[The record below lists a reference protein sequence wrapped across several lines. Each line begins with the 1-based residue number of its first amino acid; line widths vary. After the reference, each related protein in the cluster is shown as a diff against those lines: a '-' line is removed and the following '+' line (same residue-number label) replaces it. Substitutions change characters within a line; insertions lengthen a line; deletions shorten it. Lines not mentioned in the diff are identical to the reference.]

1 MNILLGEKD
10 FVLATYLVHGQ
21 QDFYKKAEGIAV
33 GLTVGTWTQL
43 PREKQEKMARHLGKV
58 FQVKE
63 LAPTKDGEPRA
74 LLTIGYPLAN
84 VTPDFPAL
92 LTTVFG
98 KLSMDGKI
106 KLVDLQLP
114 DVFLNQFPGPRYGI
128 EGIRKL
134 LGVHDRP
141 LLMSIF
147 KQCIGLSLDE
157 LEEEYQK
164 QIVGGVD
171 LVKDDEIFFRD
182 DHAPVLDR
190 VQAFAQRNR
199 EREKQT
205 GQKVLYAVNLTG
217 PVTTLVEKARRL
229 VSAGASCLLLNVT
242 PYGLDILQRLASD
255 PYIDVP
261 IMAHPAFSGALYA
274 SSQYG
279 VSAPLW
285 LGKLLR
291 WAGADIVLYP
301 SPYGS
306 VAMPREESLQV
317 ADYLRDKSIPRPA
330 FPTPSAGIHPGLV
343 PVLYRDFGQ
352 DLIVNAGG
360 GVHGHPYG
368 STAGA
373 RAFKAAIDA
382 AIQGRSLDDA
392 AQDDPDLQA
401 AVDQWGVAA
410 V

>member
-1 MNILLGEKD
+1 MKDLTAEKE
-10 FVLATYLVHGQ
+10 FVLATYLVHGA
-21 QDFYKKAEGIAV
+21 QDFREKAENIAV
-33 GLTVGTWTQL
+33 GLTVGTWTAL
-43 PREKQEKMARHLGKV
+43 PREKQEKLAPHLGKV

-63 LAPTKDGEPRA
+63 LAPTKEGEPRA
-74 LLTIGYPLAN
+74 LLTVGYPLAN
-84 VTPDFPAL
+84 VTADFPSL

-114 DVFLNQFPGPRYGI
+114 DLLLNQFPGPRFGI
-128 EGIRKL
+128 EGVRRQ
-134 LGVHDRP
+134 LGVHGRP

-157 LEEEYQK
+157 LEEEYQR
-164 QIVGGVD
+164 QIDGGVD

-182 DHAPVLDR
+182 DYAPVLDR
-190 VQAFAQRNR
+190 VRSFARRNR
-199 EREKQT
+199 EREKHA

-229 VSAGASCLLLNVT
+229 VEAGASCLLLNVT
-242 PYGLDILQRLASD
+242 PYGLDILHRLAID
-255 PYIDVP
+255 PHINVP

-274 SSQYG
+274 STRYG
-279 VSAPLW
+279 VAAPLW

-291 WAGADIVLYP
+291 WAGADIVLFP

-317 ADYLRDKSIPRPA
+317 ADYLRDKSLHRPA
-330 FPTPSAGIHPGLV
+330 FPAPSAGIHPGLV
-343 PVLYRDFGQ
+343 PVLHRDFGN
-352 DLIVNAGG
+352 DAIVNAGG

-373 RAFKAAIDA
+373 RAFRAAIDA
-382 AIQGRSLDDA
+382 VVQGRSLPDA
-392 AQDDPDLQA
+392 AQDDPDLKA
-401 AVDQWGVAA
+401 AIDRWGVVPA
-410 V
+410 